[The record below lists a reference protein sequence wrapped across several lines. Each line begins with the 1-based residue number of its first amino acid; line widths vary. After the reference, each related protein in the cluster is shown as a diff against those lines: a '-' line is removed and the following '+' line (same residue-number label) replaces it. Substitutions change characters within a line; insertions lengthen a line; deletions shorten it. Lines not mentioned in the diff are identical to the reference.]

1 MSYPHPTKIIYDHL
15 AFSDDSRHEDGR
27 YNSLGLVT
35 FPLKHKGGLC
45 SELKTIL
52 SSSGISGEFKWQSVR
67 SAKYKFASEKLH
79 AFIFKH
85 LDKIRIDV
93 LIWDME
99 DSRHKDISGRD
110 DSANIGRMY
119 YQLVQNVLNKRWNNN
134 SSWFWRPDKQSSM
147 DWQTLGKCLVGKK
160 HKLAADLFGINETDF
175 IKLKLKMIKVV
186 ESHKEIF
193 VQVADYFAGLGAYSY
208 GHFEKYKEWE
218 MAQGGQTSLFEN
230 KKVVKNWSNSE
241 KFRFPLISHFNTE
254 CKSRTLTVGLNS
266 TKGLKTH
273 DPSKPINFW
282 LYRPQHV
289 SDKAPRHSNE
299 DSEFI

>member
-1 MSYPHPTKIIYDHL
+1 MSYPHPTKIAYNHL
-15 AFSDDSRHEDGR
+15 AFSDDSSHEDGR
-27 YNSLGLVT
+27 YNSLGLIT
-35 FPLKHKGGLC
+35 FALKFEEEL
-45 SELKTIL
+45 SDELKRL
-52 SSSGISGEFKWQSVR
+52 FVESGINKEFKWHDVC
-67 SAKYKFASEKLH
+67 SARHKFAAEKLH
-79 AFIFKH
+79 AFVFKH

-110 DSANIGRMY
+110 DNANLGRMY
-119 YQLVQNVLNKRWNNN
+119 YQLIQHVLNKRWSNN

-175 IKLKLKMIKVV
+175 VKLKLKMIKVV

-218 MAQGGQTSLFEN
+218 KVQGGQASLFEDN
-230 KKVVKNWSNSE
+230 KALKKWSNSE
-241 KFRFPLISHFNTE
+241 KTRFPLINCFNNE
-254 CKSRTLTVGLNS
+254 CKNRTLTVALNS

-282 LYRPQHV
+282 LYTPQHIL
-289 SDKAPRHSNE
+289 DRAPGYLNE
-299 DSEFI
+299 NIEFI